1 MAIMQG
7 AFLHILGQF
16 YRNIFF
22 LIKVHI
28 VCFNDNFLENLY
40 QLILLDLW
48 VLLFQH
54 YSWTILDG
62 RGLIL
67 LLVYLLPL

>member
-7 AFLHILGQF
+7 AFLHILGRF
-16 YRNIFF
+16 YKIYFF

-62 RGLIL
+62 RELIL
-67 LLVYLLPL
+67 LPVYSLPL